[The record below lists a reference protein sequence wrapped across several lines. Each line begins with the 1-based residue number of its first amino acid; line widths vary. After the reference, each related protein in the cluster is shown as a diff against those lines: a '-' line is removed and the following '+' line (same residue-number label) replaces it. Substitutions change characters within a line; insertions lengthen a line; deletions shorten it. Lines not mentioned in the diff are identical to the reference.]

1 MDYLQYIY
9 WLGSHKVRGK
19 GEDMEQST
27 IDTLIQVGGT
37 VIALIAGFITLSVN
51 EENKRNKQEYK
62 RKEERYIE
70 LVNALRGFYID
81 SFDKEKRENFL
92 RQVNLCW
99 LYCPD
104 EVIQNAYKFLMM
116 VHTDQKQ
123 QDADKEKA
131 VGEFILA
138 IRMDLIGRKPVKST
152 SLKSEDFKHF
162 GAT

>member
-1 MDYLQYIY
+1 
-9 WLGSHKVRGK
+9 
-19 GEDMEQST
+19 MEQST
-27 IDTLIQVGGT
+27 IEMLIQVGGA
-37 VIALIAGFITLSVN
+37 VIALVAGLITLFIN
-51 EENKRNKQEYK
+51 ERNKRSEQEYK

-81 SFDKEKRENFL
+81 SFDKEKTENFL

-104 EVIQNAYKFLMM
+104 EVIQTAYKFLMM
-116 VHTDQKQ
+116 VHTGQKQ

>member
-1 MDYLQYIY
+1 
-9 WLGSHKVRGK
+9 
-19 GEDMEQST
+19 MEQST
-27 IDTLIQVGGT
+27 IEMLIQVGGA
-37 VIALIAGFITLSVN
+37 VIALVAGLITLFIN
-51 EENKRNKQEYK
+51 ERNKRSEQEYK

-104 EVIQNAYKFLMM
+104 EVIQTAYSFLMM
-116 VHTDQKQ
+116 VHTCQNQ

-131 VGEFILA
+131 VGEFMLA
-138 IRMDLIGRKPVKST
+138 VRMDLIGRTPVKST
-152 SLKSEDFKHF
+152 SLKPEDFKHLR
-162 GAT
+162 AT

>member
-1 MDYLQYIY
+1 
-9 WLGSHKVRGK
+9 
-19 GEDMEQST
+19 MEQST
-27 IDTLIQVGGT
+27 IEMLIQVGGA
-37 VIALIAGFITLSVN
+37 VIALVAGLITLFIN
-51 EENKRNKQEYK
+51 ERNKRSEQEYK

-104 EVIQNAYKFLMM
+104 EVIQTAYSFLMM
-116 VHTDQKQ
+116 VHTGQKQ

-131 VGEFILA
+131 VGEFMLA
-138 IRMDLIGRKPVKST
+138 VRMDLIGRRPVKST
-152 SLKSEDFKHF
+152 SLKPEDFKHLR
-162 GAT
+162 AT

>member
-1 MDYLQYIY
+1 MRV
-9 WLGSHKVRGK
+9 LGEK
-19 GEDMEQST
+19 MAQPT
-27 IDTLIQVGGT
+27 IDTLIQVGGV
-37 VIALIAGFITLSVN
+37 VIALVAGFITLFIN
-51 EENKRNKQEYK
+51 ERIKRSEQEYR

-104 EVIQNAYKFLMM
+104 EVIQKAYKFLMM

-131 VGEFILA
+131 VGEFMLA
-138 IRMDLIGRKPVKST
+138 VRMDLLGRKPVRST
-152 SLKSEDFKHF
+152 SLRPEDFKHLR
-162 GAT
+162 AT